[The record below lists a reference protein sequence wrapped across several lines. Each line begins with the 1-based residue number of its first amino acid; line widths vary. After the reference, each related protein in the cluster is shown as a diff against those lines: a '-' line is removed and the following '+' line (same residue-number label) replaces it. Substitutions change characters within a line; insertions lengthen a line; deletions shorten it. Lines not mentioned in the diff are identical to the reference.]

1 MQTSRAPT
9 QTDQLL
15 RRYVDTRDAAL
26 RERIVEDN
34 LYIAQII
41 AKRFSGRGV
50 EYDDLYQVAS
60 LSLFKSIERFD
71 PDRGVKF
78 ASFVT
83 PTMVGEV
90 KNYFRDRSRLIRLPR
105 RGGELVRAVEAAR
118 DALQVELQRQPTA
131 EELADRAGVPLED
144 VLEALEMRGAISP
157 VSLDTLPSEDDE
169 NAPLSAF
176 LGQEDRGFADFEKN
190 DMLRRAIDQLDER
203 QREVIR
209 LRFFE
214 GKGQREVAQH
224 IGVSQMTVS
233 RVERQALASLRDA
246 LTEGEKEA

>member
-60 LSLFKSIERFD
+60 MALFRAIDRFD
-71 PDRGVKF
+71 PAKGVKF
-78 ASFVT
+78 VSFVT

-90 KNYFRDRSRLIRLPR
+90 KNYFRDRSRAIRLPR
-105 RGGELVRAVEAAR
+105 RGAETARSVRAAR
-118 DALQVELQRQPTA
+118 AKLEQQLSRSPRVD
-131 EELADRAGVPLED
+131 ELAESLGLTED
-144 VLEALEMRGAISP
+144 AVLEALELGNAMSP
-157 VSLDTLPSEDDE
+157 ASLDAEVGEEREGSPLGRLLGFDE
-169 NAPLSAF
+169 PGYAEF
-176 LGQEDRGFADFEKN
+176 ERG
-190 DMLRRAIDQLDER
+190 DMLRRAMDALDDR

-209 LRFFE
+209 GRFYE
-214 GKGQREVAQH
+214 NLSQREMAERMK
-224 IGVSQMTVS
+224 VSQMTVS
-233 RVERQALASLRDA
+233 RIERQALKRMREEISD
-246 LTEGEKEA
+246 

>member
-60 LSLFKSIERFD
+60 MALFRAIDRFD
-71 PDRGVKF
+71 PAKGVKF
-78 ASFVT
+78 VSFVT

-90 KNYFRDRSRLIRLPR
+90 KNYFRDRSRAIRLPR
-105 RGGELVRAVEAAR
+105 RGAEIAQSVRAAR
-118 DALQVELQRQPTA
+118 AKLEQQLSRSPRVD
-131 EELADRAGVPLED
+131 ELAE
-144 VLEALEMRGAISP
+144 
-157 VSLDTLPSEDDE
+157 SL
-169 NAPLSAF
+169 
-176 LGQEDRGFADFEKN
+176 G
-190 DMLRRAIDQLDER
+190 
-203 QREVIR
+203 
-209 LRFFE
+209 
-214 GKGQREVAQH
+214 
-224 IGVSQMTVS
+224 
-233 RVERQALASLRDA
+233 
-246 LTEGEKEA
+246 LTEDAVL

>member
-60 LSLFKSIERFD
+60 MALFRAIDRFD
-71 PDRGVKF
+71 PAKGVKF
-78 ASFVT
+78 VSFVT

-90 KNYFRDRSRLIRLPR
+90 KNPPRRRDRAERPR
-105 RGGELVRAVEAAR
+105 RAGKTRTAAQPLAAR
-118 DALQVELQRQPTA
+118 G
-131 EELADRAGVPLED
+131 RAG
-144 VLEALEMRGAISP
+144 
-157 VSLDTLPSEDDE
+157 
-169 NAPLSAF
+169 
-176 LGQEDRGFADFEKN
+176 
-190 DMLRRAIDQLDER
+190 
-203 QREVIR
+203 
-209 LRFFE
+209 
-214 GKGQREVAQH
+214 
-224 IGVSQMTVS
+224 
-233 RVERQALASLRDA
+233 
-246 LTEGEKEA
+246 

>member
-60 LSLFKSIERFD
+60 MALFRAIDRFD
-71 PDRGVKF
+71 PAKGVKF
-78 ASFVT
+78 VSFVT

-90 KNYFRDRSRLIRLPR
+90 KNYFRDR
-105 RGGELVRAVEAAR
+105 
-118 DALQVELQRQPTA
+118 
-131 EELADRAGVPLED
+131 
-144 VLEALEMRGAISP
+144 
-157 VSLDTLPSEDDE
+157 
-169 NAPLSAF
+169 
-176 LGQEDRGFADFEKN
+176 
-190 DMLRRAIDQLDER
+190 
-203 QREVIR
+203 
-209 LRFFE
+209 
-214 GKGQREVAQH
+214 
-224 IGVSQMTVS
+224 
-233 RVERQALASLRDA
+233 
-246 LTEGEKEA
+246 